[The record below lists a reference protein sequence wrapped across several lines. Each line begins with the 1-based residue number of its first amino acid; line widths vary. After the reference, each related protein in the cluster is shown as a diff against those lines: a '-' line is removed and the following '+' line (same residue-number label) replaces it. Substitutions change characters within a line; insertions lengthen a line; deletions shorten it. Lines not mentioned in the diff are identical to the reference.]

1 MCHYFCLLEGC
12 HFSRFLP
19 PTNLTEIFTYPVFCD
34 SSCTCAYAFSVNR
47 GDDDINDVAAM
58 GGVNLA
64 EESQRILGSTEFV
77 GTQIRSCKDEVFLH
91 MTPLQQRIKQI
102 GNFHINLL
110 K

>member
-1 MCHYFCLLEGC
+1 MFPNIIRYYVIIIIYIYIFLL
-12 HFSRFLP
+12 
-19 PTNLTEIFTYPVFCD
+19 
-34 SSCTCAYAFSVNR
+34 NR

-102 GNFHINLL
+102 GIIFY
-110 K
+110 